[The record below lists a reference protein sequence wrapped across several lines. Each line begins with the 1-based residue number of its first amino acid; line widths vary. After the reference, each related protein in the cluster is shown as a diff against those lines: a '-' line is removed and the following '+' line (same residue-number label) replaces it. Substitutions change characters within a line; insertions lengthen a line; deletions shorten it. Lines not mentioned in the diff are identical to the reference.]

1 MNLEKSQIKYL
12 LILALLALTLPMAA
26 WLVSRP
32 QLIQKQAACAVN
44 LKLVPAVDSHPRNTP
59 FDVALKIEAGTVAVT
74 GADVNLSFDASK
86 IKINSITLGT
96 DLSVEIV
103 KTINNT
109 NGTARIVAV
118 KTSGAGVTGNFN
130 LATLWL
136 EGLVA
141 GSASVAVS
149 LGNAQITASG
159 EGAACTVTKTNG
171 AYTITAVT
179 PTNTPVPGQ
188 PTPTPTR
195 PAATNTPVP
204 TGTISPTPTPTG
216 GAGRAVTLKVKLKG
230 VNSQP
235 SEPANRTLNF
245 KVKFVTSPPQAQVGP
260 VYTASGSA
268 DAQGIWTMALT
279 TQGSL
284 GPGAYDIYIKGPKHL
299 QKKFPQVLFS
309 AGTTPTT
316 VDLTDFL
323 NRGVRYYL
331 DPGDLAISGTN
342 HDQQD
347 GVVDARD
354 AVYLT
359 STCGLFTEDA
369 TCLAKADLDLDG
381 QINAIDIALM
391 NATVYSKWE
400 DEVE

>member
-118 KTSGAGVTGNFN
+118 KTSGAGVTGTFN
-130 LATLWL
+130 LATLRL
-136 EGLVA
+136 EGLA
-141 GSASVAVS
+141 TTGNTPVAVT
-149 LGNAQITASG
+149 LGAAQITASG
-159 EGAACTVTKTNG
+159 EGAACTATKTNG

-216 GAGRAVTLKVKLKG
+216 GATKMVSLVIRLRGID
-230 VNSQP
+230 QP
-235 SEPANRTLNF
+235 PTIVANRLLNF
-245 KVKFVTSPPQAQVGP
+245 KVRFTKAGAAPSFFEPQGLAPVT
-260 VYTASGSA
+260 GSNWTIPIVA
-268 DAQGIWTMALT
+268 DTLPAGQ
-279 TQGSL
+279 
-284 GPGAYDIYIKGPKHL
+284 YEVYIKGPKHL
-299 QKKFPQVLFS
+299 QKKFPKVVLDGS
-309 AGTTPTT
+309 TSQTI
-316 VDLTDFL
+316 DLTSL
-323 NRGVRYYL
+323 GERYYL
-331 DPGDLAISGTN
+331 EPGDLAISGAN

-347 GVVDARD
+347 GVVNSLDMIYMMD
-354 AVYLT
+354 SETGCITKPDDPV
-359 STCGLFTEDA
+359 
-369 TCLAKADLDLDG
+369 CLAKADLNLDG
-381 QINAIDIALM
+381 LISTMDMNLM
-391 NATVYSKWE
+391 NGTVFSKWE
-400 DEVE
+400 DEVN